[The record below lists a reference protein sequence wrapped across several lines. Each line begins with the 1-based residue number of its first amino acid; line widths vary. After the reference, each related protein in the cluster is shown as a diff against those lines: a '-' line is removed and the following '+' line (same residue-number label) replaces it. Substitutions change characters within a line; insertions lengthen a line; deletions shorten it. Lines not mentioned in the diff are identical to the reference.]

1 MPQFAHAWSG
11 RAALALK
18 VMNDAMDHLLED
30 GPHPGSPFVPSH
42 RVKTSGLGLR
52 SVAEA
57 STSEVSVVVPTPSTA
72 PVPSPDSIFQ
82 PKWTYTS
89 LGPAVGRRWLHPWL
103 CLCLFARRCY
113 ACACTRSFSWLGCG
127 VVWFGQAVAA
137 LLAKPENKSC
147 VDCGAPD
154 PTWGLISKGLCAIV
168 RTVPCSAVRAMSK

>member
-1 MPQFAHAWSG
+1 MVALPQFAHAWSG

-82 PKWTYTS
+82 PKWTYT
-89 LGPAVGRRWLHPWL
+89 VVW
-103 CLCLFARRCY
+103 
-113 ACACTRSFSWLGCG
+113 CG
-127 VVWFGQAVAA
+127 VVRPLRHYWQNLRTSRAWTVVRLTRHGASYLKV
-137 LLAKPENKSC
+137 C
-147 VDCGAPD
+147 VQ
-154 PTWGLISKGLCAIV
+154 
-168 RTVPCSAVRAMSK
+168 